1 MEKLT
6 VERIIKKS
14 NGAMLLGLVIIVGLT
29 IFLDNKAYAIITTL
43 VLIFCRLQ
51 TMYTS
56 LLLLSDW
63 LDRFKPD
70 LRREYDVY

>member
-6 VERIIKKS
+6 VERIVKKS
-14 NGAMLLGLVIIVGLT
+14 NGAMLLGLVLIVGLT

-43 VLIFCRLQ
+43 VLIYCRLQ
-51 TMYTS
+51 TMHTS
-56 LLLLSDW
+56 LLLFSDW
-63 LDRFKPD
+63 LDRFKPE

>member
-14 NGAMLLGLVIIVGLT
+14 NGVMLLGLVIIVGMTLA
-29 IFLDNKAYAIITTL
+29 LDNKAYAIITAL